1 MRPSTNSNQLSTV
14 GPTASP
20 RHGGTHLM
28 STSYRGTHPVVEE
41 SRWPRSVPAPEH
53 SRHRSSISSPS
64 VFFSGEQV
72 RQRRRGMSSSASS
85 HRSWPRYGA
94 VPMRRC
100 PDCPRTAPLKRLVT
114 STDKNGNIGREFVKC
129 ESKPEPGKVRSECS
143 ERQFLAFLSKFH
155 AFHQIWEL
163 GFISAISGTAKMWA
177 F

>member
-1 MRPSTNSNQLSTV
+1 
-14 GPTASP
+14 
-20 RHGGTHLM
+20 M

-100 PDCPRTAPLKRLVT
+100 PDCPRTTPLKRLVT

-143 ERQFLAFLSKFH
+143 ERQFLAFSFEISCISSNLGFRVHLCDFRNCQNVGILSGLMSTSS
-155 AFHQIWEL
+155 EL
-163 GFISAISGTAKMWA
+163 GWR
-177 F
+177 

>member
-1 MRPSTNSNQLSTV
+1 
-14 GPTASP
+14 
-20 RHGGTHLM
+20 M

-155 AFHQIWEL
+155 AFHRIWDL